1 MAHSR
6 FTAGV
11 ILVHPP
17 PAPPSH
23 SAETLSAGGPG
34 QASQVKVRGSSL
46 GPSRCVR
53 RWARWLAGDM
63 GLRQTCAGE
72 HTRCSALRCCGF
84 ARRAGHK
91 GHTGEGFAV
100 RRRRKAANG
109 EGASRHCA
117 VAPSRDGASIGEL
130 VADTIECWWCG
141 VCCARLLLV
150 SSCPCPSSPLPPPVK
165 ARRQHHARQ
174 TERVATVATELG
186 RAVSKHAILTGR
198 PSVQ

>member
-1 MAHSR
+1 MEAPL
-6 FTAGV
+6 TPPDACGAGRGGWPGTWV
-11 ILVHPP
+11 FGRRARESTRDAVRCGAVDL
-17 PAPPSH
+17 PA
-23 SAETLSAGGPG
+23 GPG
-34 QASQVKVRGSSL
+34 IRGIQEKDF
-46 GPSRCVR
+46 V
-53 RWARWLAGDM
+53 
-63 GLRQTCAGE
+63 
-72 HTRCSALRCCGF
+72 
-84 ARRAGHK
+84 
-91 GHTGEGFAV
+91 V
-100 RRRRKAANG
+100 RRRKKAAND
-109 EGASRHCA
+109 EGARRHCA
-117 VAPSRDGASIGEL
+117 VAPSRDGASVGEL